1 MWKRLQTIYWKS
13 RSRQEPALDS
23 VQHYL
28 QEIGRVSLLSAA
40 EEVELAERMERGKA
54 ATLRLASAEVL
65 SAQLRTALRADVFS
79 GQDARRHL
87 IQANLRLV
95 VSIAKKYVGRGLA
108 LLDLIQEGN
117 IGLMRAV
124 EKFDYHKGNRFS
136 TYATWWIRQA
146 VTRAIA
152 EQGRTIRLPVHMS
165 ESVGQVKRAAER
177 LAQAL
182 ERQPTAEE
190 IATALGQ
197 PLDRVERVL
206 EAARRP
212 VSLETPVG
220 EDGEHTLGDFLQDDE
235 LPTPA
240 DFASQQ
246 LLRQD
251 LAAALQHLSERER
264 RIIDLR
270 YGLADGQRRTL
281 EEVGKVLGMTRERAR
296 QIEAEALRRLRAPRS
311 GSTCGITWS
320 SGPNSGLRIEG
331 SGRDGHSSLLFFA
344 VRERLIPEIRTPRAN
359 ALIKTLCAL
368 FSNLS
373 HSGNSSSISSLR
385 LRARHHPP
393 RPPRRRTRCRRRG
406 CGPPSASARRGPGS
420 SPAGASPGWPG
431 PRAGG
436 AAADAGEAP
445 RRCPCRR

>member
-1 MWKRLQTIYWKS
+1 MNRKNEQQAWELDERPDENEEPTVQAIADVEALANDILEEPLQA
-13 RSRQEPALDS
+13 EPALDS

-54 ATLRLASAEVL
+54 ATVRLASAEVL
-65 SAQLRTALRADVFS
+65 SAQLRMALRADIFS

-146 VTRAIA
+146 VTRSIA

-296 QIEAEALRRLRAPRS
+296 QIEAEALRRLRAPDV
-311 GSTCGITWS
+311 GQH
-320 SGPNSGLRIEG
+320 LRDYLE
-331 SGRDGHSSLLFFA
+331 
-344 VRERLIPEIRTPRAN
+344 
-359 ALIKTLCAL
+359 
-368 FSNLS
+368 
-373 HSGNSSSISSLR
+373 
-385 LRARHHPP
+385 
-393 RPPRRRTRCRRRG
+393 
-406 CGPPSASARRGPGS
+406 
-420 SPAGASPGWPG
+420 
-431 PRAGG
+431 
-436 AAADAGEAP
+436 
-445 RRCPCRR
+445 

>member
-1 MWKRLQTIYWKS
+1 MNRKNEQQAWELDERPDENEEPTVQAIADVEALANDILEEPLQA
-13 RSRQEPALDS
+13 EPALDS

-54 ATLRLASAEVL
+54 ATVRLTSAEVL
-65 SAQLRTALRADVFS
+65 SAQLRHALRTDVFS

-146 VTRAIA
+146 VTRSIA

-296 QIEAEALRRLRAPRS
+296 QIEAEALRRLRAPEV
-311 GSTCGITWS
+311 GQH
-320 SGPNSGLRIEG
+320 LRDYLE
-331 SGRDGHSSLLFFA
+331 
-344 VRERLIPEIRTPRAN
+344 
-359 ALIKTLCAL
+359 
-368 FSNLS
+368 
-373 HSGNSSSISSLR
+373 
-385 LRARHHPP
+385 
-393 RPPRRRTRCRRRG
+393 
-406 CGPPSASARRGPGS
+406 
-420 SPAGASPGWPG
+420 
-431 PRAGG
+431 
-436 AAADAGEAP
+436 
-445 RRCPCRR
+445 

>member
-1 MWKRLQTIYWKS
+1 MNRKNEQQAWELDERPDENEEPTVQAIADVEALANDILEEPLQA
-13 RSRQEPALDS
+13 EPALDS

-54 ATLRLASAEVL
+54 AGVRLASPEVL
-65 SAQLRTALRADVFS
+65 STQLRTALRADIFS

-146 VTRAIA
+146 VTRSIA

-296 QIEAEALRRLRAPRS
+296 QIEAEALRRLRAPDV
-311 GSTCGITWS
+311 GQH
-320 SGPNSGLRIEG
+320 LRDYLE
-331 SGRDGHSSLLFFA
+331 
-344 VRERLIPEIRTPRAN
+344 
-359 ALIKTLCAL
+359 
-368 FSNLS
+368 
-373 HSGNSSSISSLR
+373 
-385 LRARHHPP
+385 
-393 RPPRRRTRCRRRG
+393 
-406 CGPPSASARRGPGS
+406 
-420 SPAGASPGWPG
+420 
-431 PRAGG
+431 
-436 AAADAGEAP
+436 
-445 RRCPCRR
+445 

>member
-1 MWKRLQTIYWKS
+1 MNRRVNDRHSWEIEGRTESQF
-13 RSRQEPALDS
+13 EPIEAVIRDAEDLSFDSIETGAQDSSLDS
-23 VQHYL
+23 IQNYL
-28 QEIGRVSLLSAA
+28 QEIGRVSLLNAA
-40 EEVELAERMERGKA
+40 EEIELAERMERATA
-54 ATLRLASAEVL
+54 AAERLATEEML
-65 SAQLRTALRADVFS
+65 SLALRTTLLEDIAR
-79 GQDARRHL
+79 GQESRRHL

-95 VSIAKKYVGRGLA
+95 VSIAKKYIGRGLS

-146 VTRAIA
+146 VSRAIA

-165 ESVGQVKRAAER
+165 ESVGQVKRTAER
-177 LAQAL
+177 LAQVL
-182 ERQPTAEE
+182 ERQATAEE

-197 PLDRVERVL
+197 PLDRIERVL

-220 EDGEHTLGDFLQDDE
+220 EEGEHTLGDFLPDDE

-251 LAAALQHLSERER
+251 LAAALGHLNERER

-281 EEVGKVLGMTRERAR
+281 EEVGRALGMTRERAR
-296 QIEAEALRRLRAPRS
+296 QIEAEALRRLRAPEV
-311 GSTCGITWS
+311 GQH
-320 SGPNSGLRIEG
+320 LRDYLE
-331 SGRDGHSSLLFFA
+331 
-344 VRERLIPEIRTPRAN
+344 
-359 ALIKTLCAL
+359 
-368 FSNLS
+368 
-373 HSGNSSSISSLR
+373 
-385 LRARHHPP
+385 
-393 RPPRRRTRCRRRG
+393 
-406 CGPPSASARRGPGS
+406 
-420 SPAGASPGWPG
+420 
-431 PRAGG
+431 
-436 AAADAGEAP
+436 
-445 RRCPCRR
+445 

>member
-1 MWKRLQTIYWKS
+1 MNRKNEQQAWELDERPDENEEPTVQAIADVEALANDILEEPLQ
-13 RSRQEPALDS
+13 QEPALDS

-54 ATLRLASAEVL
+54 ATVRLASAEVL
-65 SAQLRTALRADVFS
+65 STQLRTALRADIFS

-146 VTRAIA
+146 VTRSIA

-296 QIEAEALRRLRAPRS
+296 QIEAEALRRLRAPDV
-311 GSTCGITWS
+311 GQH
-320 SGPNSGLRIEG
+320 LRDYLE
-331 SGRDGHSSLLFFA
+331 
-344 VRERLIPEIRTPRAN
+344 
-359 ALIKTLCAL
+359 
-368 FSNLS
+368 
-373 HSGNSSSISSLR
+373 
-385 LRARHHPP
+385 
-393 RPPRRRTRCRRRG
+393 
-406 CGPPSASARRGPGS
+406 
-420 SPAGASPGWPG
+420 
-431 PRAGG
+431 
-436 AAADAGEAP
+436 
-445 RRCPCRR
+445 

>member
-1 MWKRLQTIYWKS
+1 MNRKNEQQAWELDERPDENEEPTVQAIADVEALANDILEEPLQ
-13 RSRQEPALDS
+13 QEPALDS

-54 ATLRLASAEVL
+54 ATVRLASAEVL
-65 SAQLRTALRADVFS
+65 STQLRTALRTDIFS

-146 VTRAIA
+146 VTRSIA

-182 ERQPTAEE
+182 EHQPTAEE

-296 QIEAEALRRLRAPRS
+296 QIEAEALRRLRAPDV
-311 GSTCGITWS
+311 GQH
-320 SGPNSGLRIEG
+320 LRDYLE
-331 SGRDGHSSLLFFA
+331 
-344 VRERLIPEIRTPRAN
+344 
-359 ALIKTLCAL
+359 
-368 FSNLS
+368 
-373 HSGNSSSISSLR
+373 
-385 LRARHHPP
+385 
-393 RPPRRRTRCRRRG
+393 
-406 CGPPSASARRGPGS
+406 
-420 SPAGASPGWPG
+420 
-431 PRAGG
+431 
-436 AAADAGEAP
+436 
-445 RRCPCRR
+445 

>member
-1 MWKRLQTIYWKS
+1 MNRKNEQQAWELDERPDENEEPTVQAIADVEALANDILEEPLQ
-13 RSRQEPALDS
+13 QEPALDS

-54 ATLRLASAEVL
+54 ATVRLASAEVL
-65 SAQLRTALRADVFS
+65 STQLRTALRTDIFS

-146 VTRAIA
+146 VTRSIA

-296 QIEAEALRRLRAPRS
+296 QIEAEALRRLRAPDV
-311 GSTCGITWS
+311 GQH
-320 SGPNSGLRIEG
+320 LRDHLE
-331 SGRDGHSSLLFFA
+331 
-344 VRERLIPEIRTPRAN
+344 
-359 ALIKTLCAL
+359 
-368 FSNLS
+368 
-373 HSGNSSSISSLR
+373 
-385 LRARHHPP
+385 
-393 RPPRRRTRCRRRG
+393 
-406 CGPPSASARRGPGS
+406 
-420 SPAGASPGWPG
+420 
-431 PRAGG
+431 
-436 AAADAGEAP
+436 
-445 RRCPCRR
+445 

>member
-1 MWKRLQTIYWKS
+1 MSRKSSQHEWEYELQSDAESIRNTYAGGAEDVRVPEPPDLAQALIE
-13 RSRQEPALDS
+13 EPATAESTLDS
-23 VQHYL
+23 IQHYL
-28 QEIGRVSLLSAA
+28 QEIGRVSLLTAA
-40 EEVELAERMERGKA
+40 EEIDLAERMERGHA
-54 ATLRLASAEVL
+54 ALQRLSEDDQLSPQARLACKSAV
-65 SAQLRTALRADVFS
+65 AS

-95 VSIAKKYVGRGLA
+95 VSIAKKYVGRGLS

-165 ESVGQVKRAAER
+165 ESVGQVKRTADR

-197 PLDRVERVL
+197 PIDRIERVL

-240 DFASQQ
+240 EFASQQ

-251 LAAALQHLSERER
+251 LAAALDHLSDRER

-281 EEVGKVLGMTRERAR
+281 EEVGRVLGMTRERAR
-296 QIEAEALRRLRAPRS
+296 QIEAEALRRLRAPEV
-311 GSTCGITWS
+311 GQH
-320 SGPNSGLRIEG
+320 LRDYLE
-331 SGRDGHSSLLFFA
+331 
-344 VRERLIPEIRTPRAN
+344 
-359 ALIKTLCAL
+359 
-368 FSNLS
+368 
-373 HSGNSSSISSLR
+373 
-385 LRARHHPP
+385 
-393 RPPRRRTRCRRRG
+393 
-406 CGPPSASARRGPGS
+406 
-420 SPAGASPGWPG
+420 
-431 PRAGG
+431 
-436 AAADAGEAP
+436 
-445 RRCPCRR
+445 

>member
-1 MWKRLQTIYWKS
+1 MNRKNEQQAWELDERPDENEEPTVQAIADVEALANDILEEPLQA
-13 RSRQEPALDS
+13 EPALDS

-54 ATLRLASAEVL
+54 ATVRLASAEVL
-65 SAQLRTALRADVFS
+65 SGQLRTALRADVFS
-79 GQDARRHL
+79 GHDARRHL

-146 VTRAIA
+146 VTRSIA

-296 QIEAEALRRLRAPRS
+296 QIEAEALRRLRAPDV
-311 GSTCGITWS
+311 GQH
-320 SGPNSGLRIEG
+320 LRDYLE
-331 SGRDGHSSLLFFA
+331 
-344 VRERLIPEIRTPRAN
+344 
-359 ALIKTLCAL
+359 
-368 FSNLS
+368 
-373 HSGNSSSISSLR
+373 
-385 LRARHHPP
+385 
-393 RPPRRRTRCRRRG
+393 
-406 CGPPSASARRGPGS
+406 
-420 SPAGASPGWPG
+420 
-431 PRAGG
+431 
-436 AAADAGEAP
+436 
-445 RRCPCRR
+445 

>member
-1 MWKRLQTIYWKS
+1 MNRKNEQQAWELDERPDENEEPTVQAIADVEALANDILEEPLQ
-13 RSRQEPALDS
+13 QEPALDS

-54 ATLRLASAEVL
+54 ATVRLASAEVL
-65 SAQLRTALRADVFS
+65 STQLRTALRTDIFS

-146 VTRAIA
+146 VTRSIA

-296 QIEAEALRRLRAPRS
+296 QIEAEALRRLRAPDV
-311 GSTCGITWS
+311 GQH
-320 SGPNSGLRIEG
+320 LRDYLE
-331 SGRDGHSSLLFFA
+331 
-344 VRERLIPEIRTPRAN
+344 
-359 ALIKTLCAL
+359 
-368 FSNLS
+368 
-373 HSGNSSSISSLR
+373 
-385 LRARHHPP
+385 
-393 RPPRRRTRCRRRG
+393 
-406 CGPPSASARRGPGS
+406 
-420 SPAGASPGWPG
+420 
-431 PRAGG
+431 
-436 AAADAGEAP
+436 
-445 RRCPCRR
+445 

>member
-1 MWKRLQTIYWKS
+1 MKQAFNEQHAWELDERRDENEEPTVEAIADVEELANDILEEALP
-13 RSRQEPALDS
+13 QEPSLDS

-28 QEIGRVSLLSAA
+28 QEIGRVSLLSAL

-54 ATLRLASAEVL
+54 ATQRLASAEEV
-65 SAQLRTALRADVFS
+65 SPQLRTALRVDVIS
-79 GQDARRHL
+79 GQEARRHL

-165 ESVGQVKRAAER
+165 ESVGQVKRSAER
-177 LAQAL
+177 LSQAL
-182 ERQPTAEE
+182 ERQPSAEE

-246 LLRQD
+246 LLRRD
-251 LAAALQHLSERER
+251 LAAALDHLNERER

-296 QIEAEALRRLRAPRS
+296 QIEAEALRRLRAPEI
-311 GSTCGITWS
+311 GQH
-320 SGPNSGLRIEG
+320 LRDYLE
-331 SGRDGHSSLLFFA
+331 
-344 VRERLIPEIRTPRAN
+344 
-359 ALIKTLCAL
+359 
-368 FSNLS
+368 
-373 HSGNSSSISSLR
+373 
-385 LRARHHPP
+385 
-393 RPPRRRTRCRRRG
+393 
-406 CGPPSASARRGPGS
+406 
-420 SPAGASPGWPG
+420 
-431 PRAGG
+431 
-436 AAADAGEAP
+436 
-445 RRCPCRR
+445 

>member
-1 MWKRLQTIYWKS
+1 MTRKNEQQAWELDERPDENEEPTVQAIADVEALANDILEEPLQA
-13 RSRQEPALDS
+13 EPALDS

-54 ATLRLASAEVL
+54 ATVRLTSAEVL

-146 VTRAIA
+146 VTRSIA

-182 ERQPTAEE
+182 KRQPSAEE

-296 QIEAEALRRLRAPRS
+296 QIEAEALRRLRAPEV
-311 GSTCGITWS
+311 GQH
-320 SGPNSGLRIEG
+320 LRDYLE
-331 SGRDGHSSLLFFA
+331 
-344 VRERLIPEIRTPRAN
+344 
-359 ALIKTLCAL
+359 
-368 FSNLS
+368 
-373 HSGNSSSISSLR
+373 
-385 LRARHHPP
+385 
-393 RPPRRRTRCRRRG
+393 
-406 CGPPSASARRGPGS
+406 
-420 SPAGASPGWPG
+420 
-431 PRAGG
+431 
-436 AAADAGEAP
+436 
-445 RRCPCRR
+445 

>member
-1 MWKRLQTIYWKS
+1 MNRKNEQQAWELDERPDENEEPTVQAIADVEALANDILEEPLQ
-13 RSRQEPALDS
+13 QEPALDS

-54 ATLRLASAEVL
+54 ATVRLASAEVL
-65 SAQLRTALRADVFS
+65 STQLRMALRTDIFS

-146 VTRAIA
+146 VTRSIA

-296 QIEAEALRRLRAPRS
+296 QIEAEALRRLRAPDV
-311 GSTCGITWS
+311 GQH
-320 SGPNSGLRIEG
+320 LRDYLE
-331 SGRDGHSSLLFFA
+331 
-344 VRERLIPEIRTPRAN
+344 
-359 ALIKTLCAL
+359 
-368 FSNLS
+368 
-373 HSGNSSSISSLR
+373 
-385 LRARHHPP
+385 
-393 RPPRRRTRCRRRG
+393 
-406 CGPPSASARRGPGS
+406 
-420 SPAGASPGWPG
+420 
-431 PRAGG
+431 
-436 AAADAGEAP
+436 
-445 RRCPCRR
+445 

>member
-1 MWKRLQTIYWKS
+1 MLKRTKAIWELNDSHMLGEEPEQFGETENLATEPVEDVRLQN
-13 RSRQEPALDS
+13 EPALDA

-28 QEIGRVSLLSAA
+28 QEIGRVALLTAS
-40 EEVELAERMERGKA
+40 EEVELAERMERGDA
-54 ATLRLASAEVL
+54 AQERLTSAEDL
-65 SAQLRTALRADVFS
+65 SPQLRRALEQDVAR
-79 GQDARRHL
+79 GNEARRHL

-95 VSIAKKYVGRGLA
+95 VSIAKKYIGRGLS

-124 EKFDYHKGNRFS
+124 EKFDYRKGNRFS

-177 LAQAL
+177 LSQSL

-190 IATALGQ
+190 IAIALGQ
-197 PLDRVERVL
+197 PIERVQRVI

-220 EDGEHTLGDFLQDDE
+220 DEGEHTLGDFLQDDE
-235 LPTPA
+235 LPTPT

-246 LLRQD
+246 LLRSD
-251 LAAALQHLSERER
+251 LAQALNHLTERER

-296 QIEAEALRRLRAPRS
+296 QIEAEALRRLRQPDV
-311 GSTCGITWS
+311 GQH
-320 SGPNSGLRIEG
+320 LRDYLE
-331 SGRDGHSSLLFFA
+331 
-344 VRERLIPEIRTPRAN
+344 
-359 ALIKTLCAL
+359 
-368 FSNLS
+368 
-373 HSGNSSSISSLR
+373 
-385 LRARHHPP
+385 
-393 RPPRRRTRCRRRG
+393 
-406 CGPPSASARRGPGS
+406 
-420 SPAGASPGWPG
+420 
-431 PRAGG
+431 
-436 AAADAGEAP
+436 
-445 RRCPCRR
+445 

>member
-1 MWKRLQTIYWKS
+1 MKQLAKRNDAWELDDPRFMS
-13 RSRQEPALDS
+13 EEPEPGQLTDIEEVMVEPVDEIAVPGEATVDA

-28 QEIGRVSLLSAA
+28 QEIGRVSLLNAA
-40 EEVELAERMERGKA
+40 EEIELAERMERGDA
-54 ATLRLASAEVL
+54 ARQRLVSGDEVGGSLRV
-65 SAQLRTALRADVFS
+65 ALDSDVQS
-79 GQDARRHL
+79 GREARRHL

-95 VSIAKKYVGRGLA
+95 VSIAKKYVGRGLS
-108 LLDLIQEGN
+108 LDLIQEGN

-165 ESVGQVKRAAER
+165 ESVGQVKRTAER
-177 LAQAL
+177 LSQSL

-190 IATALGQ
+190 IAMALGQ
-197 PLDRVERVL
+197 PTERIQRVL

-220 EDGEHTLGDFLQDDE
+220 EEGEHTLGDFLQDDE

-240 DFASQQ
+240 EFASQQ

-251 LAAALQHLSERER
+251 LSVALDHLNERER

-281 EEVGKVLGMTRERAR
+281 EEVGKALGMTRERAR
-296 QIEAEALRRLRAPRS
+296 QIEAEALRRLRQPEV
-311 GSTCGITWS
+311 GQH
-320 SGPNSGLRIEG
+320 LRDYLE
-331 SGRDGHSSLLFFA
+331 
-344 VRERLIPEIRTPRAN
+344 
-359 ALIKTLCAL
+359 
-368 FSNLS
+368 
-373 HSGNSSSISSLR
+373 
-385 LRARHHPP
+385 
-393 RPPRRRTRCRRRG
+393 
-406 CGPPSASARRGPGS
+406 
-420 SPAGASPGWPG
+420 
-431 PRAGG
+431 
-436 AAADAGEAP
+436 
-445 RRCPCRR
+445 